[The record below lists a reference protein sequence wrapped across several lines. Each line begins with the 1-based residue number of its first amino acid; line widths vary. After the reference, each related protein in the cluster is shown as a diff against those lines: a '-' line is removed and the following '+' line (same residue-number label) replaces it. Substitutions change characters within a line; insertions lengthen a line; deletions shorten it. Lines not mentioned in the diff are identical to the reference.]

1 MVDSRNDRYEA
12 LSKHDCFHLI
22 RNRIDREVED
32 GNFEVCMTSNSINY
46 NDFLTNK
53 ILKKATVN
61 YFMDHGYY
69 IKFDDANKFITISWV
84 GN

>member
-1 MVDSRNDRYEA
+1 MMDSRNDRYEA
-12 LSKHDCFHLI
+12 LSKHECFLLI

-32 GNFEVCMTSNSINY
+32 GNFEVCMTSHSNSINY

-53 ILKKATVN
+53 NLKKATVN
-61 YFMDHGYY
+61 YFKDHGYY

-84 GN
+84 